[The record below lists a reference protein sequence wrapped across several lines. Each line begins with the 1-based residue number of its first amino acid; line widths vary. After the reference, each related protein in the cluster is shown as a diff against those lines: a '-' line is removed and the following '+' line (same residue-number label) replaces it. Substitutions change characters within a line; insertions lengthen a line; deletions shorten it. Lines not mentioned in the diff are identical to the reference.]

1 MAFAVGSAVRIAKL
15 WPEGRLLTGVSL
27 EEPPKLRALHERV
40 GQYLMLSPPIGP
52 AFPIALA
59 SLPGSETLEL
69 LLGADAQRK
78 LGLAPGASVEV
89 SDPTGPGFPLERA
102 LGADVLVFGTG
113 SALAP
118 LAPLL
123 DAIAHRRS
131 EFGKVRAYFGAL
143 TEDAH
148 AYRGRDAGWIQAGI
162 EVLRSG
168 ARPWVQELY
177 LADPPPFTQ
186 PFAFAAGLP
195 VMIRGVEAALASRG
209 VASDRLGLNV

>member
-1 MAFAVGSAVRIAKL
+1 MGNAVRIAKL

-27 EEPPKLRALHERV
+27 EAPPELRALHERV
-40 GQYLMLSPPIGP
+40 GQYLMLSPPVGP

-59 SLPGSETLEL
+59 SSPGSATFEL

-78 LGLAPGASVEV
+78 LGLAPGTSVEIG
-89 SDPTGPGFPLERA
+89 DPTGPGFPLERA
-102 LGADVLVFGTG
+102 RGADVLVFGTG

-123 DAIAHRRS
+123 DTIARRRA
-131 EFGKVRAYFGAL
+131 EFGQVRAYFGAL

-148 AYRGRDAGWIQAGI
+148 AYRSRDAGWVQAGI

-186 PFAFAAGLP
+186 PFAFVAGLP

-209 VASDRLGLNV
+209 VASDRLGLNL